1 VRHIPQ
7 LDGLRAVAILMV
19 FATHAAYAPL
29 LWAGVDLFFVLS
41 GYLITG
47 ILLRLKQ
54 RHAGYGYFLPFYL
67 RRARRILPP
76 YFIFLVLAAVI
87 FHIRWIAC
95 LWCVLFSANIG
106 LALGRIDA
114 AVLTPLWSLAV
125 EEQFYL
131 IWPCVVLLY
140 DARTLKRVAISLIV
154 VSPLLRAIATPFFH
168 THFPIYFLSVF
179 RADGLCAGTLIAI
192 VQTEPSSWRVLSHKR
207 IAATVTA
214 CSALFFGLLTA
225 LPSFRTGSNSV
236 LFNSLGYSLISWF
249 FFGVLILALTLTRG
263 IALTALTWPP
273 FRYLGRISY
282 SFYLWHWA
290 VLLLLSQRIQ
300 SAPLL
305 ALSGFAFT
313 AAIASASWHFI
324 ESPILHMR
332 LASFETRTAVPSRA
346 A

>member
-7 LDGLRAVAILMV
+7 LDGLRAAAVLMV
-19 FATHAAYAPL
+19 FATHAGHAPL
-29 LWAGVDLFFVLS
+29 LWVGVDLFFVLS

-54 RHAGYGYFLPFYL
+54 QPTAGYFLPFYL

-76 YFIFLVLAAVI
+76 YFLFLIFAAFI
-87 FHIRWIAC
+87 FHIHWIAC
-95 LWCVLFSANIG
+95 LWCVLFSANLG
-106 LALGRIDA
+106 LALGKITA
-114 AVLTPLWSLAV
+114 AALTPLWSLAV

-131 IWPCVVLLY
+131 IWPCVVLLCS
-140 DARTLKRVAISLIV
+140 ACTLKRLTLSVIV
-154 VSPLLRAIATPFFH
+154 LSPLLRAAATPFFH

-179 RADGLCAGTLIAI
+179 RADGLCAGALIAI
-192 VQTEPSSWRVLSHKR
+192 FQTEPSSWRVLSHKR
-207 IAATVTA
+207 TAATVTA

-225 LPSFRTGSNSV
+225 MPSFRTGSNSV
-236 LFNSLGYSLISWF
+236 LFNALGYSLISWS
-249 FFGVLILALTLTRG
+249 FFGVLILALTLTEG

-273 FRYLGRISY
+273 FRSLGRISY

-313 AAIASASWHFI
+313 AAIASVSWHFI
-324 ESPILHMR
+324 ESPILR
-332 LASFETRTAVPSRA
+332 TRFASFETRTAIPSRA